1 MRTVTLGDFL
11 TDDEIAEAARL
22 RDHAKIL
29 EQIIAPN
36 LERIN
41 AALGQENDARYL
53 AYAIEYAVTHG
64 RGSP

>member
-1 MRTVTLGDFL
+1 MRTITLGDFL
-11 TDDEIAEAARL
+11 TDDEIAKAVRL
-22 RDHAKIL
+22 GDHAKIL
-29 EQIIAPN
+29 DQIVAPN
-36 LERIN
+36 MERIN